1 MKFHFAIVLSTA
13 LLALGGCATK
23 PQEPVVF
30 APTKITDPAIRIGV
44 AMGPLPKVDT
54 YFPGADC
61 LLCMAAASVANS
73 SLTSHTQKLPST
85 DLANVKNEIADLL
98 KKKGVKVKVI
108 ADALIVSD
116 LPSFKTDAPNFA
128 RKDFTSLKAK
138 YDVDKLI
145 VITIGTLGMWRP
157 YSAYFPTSAPKAAVT
172 GTGVM
177 VNLADN
183 SYDWFEPIGIYRTAD
198 GVWDEAPNFPGL
210 TNAYYQAVEQAKDNL
225 KKPFAP

>member
-1 MKFHFAIVLSTA
+1 MKFRFAIALSAA

-61 LLCMAAASVANS
+61 LLCLAAASIANS
-73 SLTSHTQKLPST
+73 SLTTHTQKLPST

-98 KKKGVKVKVI
+98 KKKGVKVRVI
-108 ADALIVSD
+108 TDALVVSD
-116 LPSFKTDAPNFA
+116 LPPFKTDAPNFA

-172 GTGVM
+172 GAGVM
-177 VNLADN
+177 VNLTDN
-183 SYDWFEPIGIYRTAD
+183 SYDWFEPIAIYRTAD
-198 GVWDEAPNFPGL
+198 GAWDESPNFPGL
-210 TNAYYQAVEQAKDNL
+210 TNSYYQAIETAKDTL